1 MANRYDSH
9 RGYGLAD
16 NSRLCTN
23 KERVGHAS
31 TDGVPAMKGEIV
43 IRVLKT
49 LTLMTVLLAMALPAI
64 AKPHPECDPTHR
76 GPIPPGHQ
84 KHGDKFCETPL
95 PPETTIDNI
104 DTSNVGSD
112 GSIVAQFS
120 SSEANSTFE
129 CKLLPLNELGEE
141 TVQPIW
147 VPCSSPET
155 YENLGWFSYRLYVRA
170 TDAAGNVDETPATQV
185 FEAKVDSIPPDG
197 EITDGPADG
206 AVLNQSSVTYSF
218 QVSDNREIQNTG
230 CVIYDNATGFPY
242 RLPTD
247 DPNGLPSGEK
257 RVCSS
262 PVTFENIPDGNYTFT
277 LYPQDKTFTTDPT
290 PATRTFTVDTT
301 VP

>member
-1 MANRYDSH
+1 MSRTLLLLSTMV
-9 RGYGLAD
+9 LA
-16 NSRLCTN
+16 L
-23 KERVGHAS
+23 
-31 TDGVPAMKGEIV
+31 
-43 IRVLKT
+43 
-49 LTLMTVLLAMALPAI
+49 LLACGMALVDSPTTKEDCKNGGY
-64 AKPHPECDPTHR
+64 AKYGFKNQGQCITAVVVEPPHSADT
-76 GPIPPGHQ
+76 
-84 KHGDKFCETPL
+84 TA
-95 PPETTIDNI
+95 PETTVDSL
-104 DTSNVGSD
+104 DTSNVATD
-112 GSIVAQFS
+112 GSVVAHFS
-120 SSEANSTFE
+120 SNEPGGTFE
-129 CKLLPLNELGEE
+129 CKLQPMNELGEE
-141 TVQPIW
+141 INQPPFE
-147 VPCSSPET
+147 PCTSPKT
-155 YENLGWFSYRLYVRA
+155 YNDLGWFSYRFYVRA

-185 FEAKVDSIPPDG
+185 FEAKIDSIPPDG

-218 QVSDNREIQNTG
+218 QVSDNRGIQNTG
-230 CVIYDNATGFPY
+230 CVVYDDATGFPY